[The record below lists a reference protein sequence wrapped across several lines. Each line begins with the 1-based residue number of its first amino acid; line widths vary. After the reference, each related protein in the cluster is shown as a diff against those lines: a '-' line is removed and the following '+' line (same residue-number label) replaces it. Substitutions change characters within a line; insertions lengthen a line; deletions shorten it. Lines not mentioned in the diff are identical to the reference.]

1 MTAPESNPE
10 SHFPWTHGTHTGLVS
25 IGLHSLFLRA
35 SGLARMSPSQPAV
48 IIEAGLGGS
57 SSEWVAAQRL
67 ISQFARVYSYDRA
80 GYAHSITA
88 GPDPLPASARPPTA
102 SKMVEELTKLLENA
116 GVAPPWVIVGH
127 SYGGILVR
135 EFLLRHGKEKVVGM
149 VIVDSAITR
158 TKLPDDWF
166 TLLGD
171 STYQEVV
178 GLDKN
183 HCLTDEEYAQL
194 QKEETS
200 NQPTVVLEE
209 AEMPESTNSVNQRIS
224 GKQLLGDG
232 RLSVI
237 FANESVD
244 FRKVYE
250 WGVKH
255 GNGTEAAREALRKR
269 LEYMGEID
277 EKRAESAS
285 ESFE

>member
-1 MTAPESNPE
+1 MAALESTTEPHSLWPRGN
-10 SHFPWTHGTHTGLVS
+10 HNDLVS
-25 IGLHSLFLRA
+25 IGPHSLFLRA
-35 SGLARMSPSQPAV
+35 SGPARTSPSQPAV

-80 GYAHSITA
+80 GYANSIA
-88 GPDPLPASARPPTA
+88 PGLHPLPASAQPPTA
-102 SKMVEELTKLLENA
+102 SKRIEDLTKLLESA
-116 GVAPPWVIVGH
+116 GIVPPWVIVGH
-127 SYGGILVR
+127 SYGGVLVR
-135 EFLLRHGKEKVVGM
+135 EFLLRHGKEKVLGM
-149 VIVDSAITR
+149 VIVDSAFTR

-194 QKEETS
+194 QKEETL
-200 NQPTVVLEE
+200 NQPTVALEE
-209 AEMPESTNSVNQRIS
+209 AEMPESTNSVNEQIS
-224 GKQLLGDG
+224 GKLLGDG

-269 LEYMGEID
+269 LENMGEID
-277 EKRAESAS
+277 EK
-285 ESFE
+285 